1 MEGDQAGF
9 GVHLSHL
16 GKAKLEKHDA
26 MLLEHRPLPSSLLNR
41 GVGGDPQLPGIQATI
56 GAVEVEVVE
65 GRVVELDLK
74 LDSCCLAFLG
84 GHGQSC
90 RPARLLEVVEHL
102 NQGSQLVR
110 HFVFRI

>member
-1 MEGDQAGF
+1 M
-9 GVHLSHL
+9 
-16 GKAKLEKHDA
+16 
-26 MLLEHRPLPSSLLNR
+26 
-41 GVGGDPQLPGIQATI
+41 PGIQATI

-84 GHGQSC
+84 GHGKKC